1 MNGTSTQRAIATVR
15 GLDAE
20 HDDGPMFSV
29 TGTQLAIM
37 APALADALEIATAA
51 LRELHTRAAEAAD
64 DWEDTAADP
73 HVVAGFR
80 DLAAWVVK
88 DLAAIDAALAG
99 EA

>member
-1 MNGTSTQRAIATVR
+1 MTATDAIATVR
-15 GLDAE
+15 RLMVDDPWIDMSQELAE
-20 HDDGPMFSV
+20 
-29 TGTQLAIM
+29 L

-51 LRELHTRAAEAAD
+51 LRELHTLAAEAAD

-88 DLAAIDAALAG
+88 DIAAIDAALAG
-99 EA
+99 GEGE